1 MELLLISF
9 LAGMITVLTPCVLP
23 VLPVILSGSLS
34 GTERFR
40 PLIIT
45 ASLIISIF
53 VFTLLLKAS
62 TALINIPPEVWTYVA
77 GGIVLLFGLTLV
89 FPNTWFA
96 ISEKLG
102 FEKSQ
107 QLIQSASQTGG
118 TKGMIFLGMAL
129 GPVFASCS
137 PTYALILAVV
147 LPQDFTMGITAMI
160 AYCVGLFVPL
170 FLIAYGG
177 RRILGGFRWFANPQS
192 GFRKGLGV
200 LLVVVGLLIVTG
212 YEKKLEAALL
222 DQGYFDFTKL
232 EQGLVENFDMD
243 EETKE
248 EVMEMARKQQIEE
261 MKKQG
266 NEESDE
272 VKKVK
277 ALLNVNYAAPELV
290 EPQNWINSEPLTL
303 EGLKGKVVMIDF
315 WTYSCINC
323 IRTLPALRGLHE
335 MYAKDGLV
343 ILGVHAPEFAFEK
356 VLANVQKAVD
366 EYGLKY
372 PIFQDNDFKTWRAY
386 KNRYW
391 PAKYIID
398 KEGNVRYTHFG
409 EGAYEETEQVISYL
423 LSGGKTVK
431 SEVDFSMVETSE
443 AGVQT
448 GETYLG
454 TERHVIAGS
463 LAALGSRQA
472 VFVSPQP
479 LSDGTSA
486 VFYSKPDAVEKNQ
499 WWLTGDWKFDGEKV
513 VSTGEETSIG
523 LRYTAATA
531 NLVMG
536 PPSLSSRASEGDQSV
551 EVEVW
556 LDGEKISPKDAGL
569 SLQDGKFVI
578 DTYQLYYLTGHDA
591 VEEHTVELKFKGK
604 GVELYAWTFG

>member
-1 MELLLISF
+1 MELLLIAF

-23 VLPVILSGSLS
+23 VLPVILSGSLA

-45 ASLIISIF
+45 GSLIVSIF

-62 TALINIPPEVWTYVA
+62 TALINIPPEVWTYIA

-89 FPNTWFA
+89 FPNAWFA

-118 TKGMIFLGMAL
+118 KKGMIFLGMAL

-160 AYCVGLFVPL
+160 AYCIGLFVPL

-177 RRILGGFRWFANPQS
+177 RRVLGGFRWFANPQS

-222 DQGYFDFTKL
+222 DNGYFDFTKL
-232 EQGLVENFDMD
+232 EQGLVEDYDMD
-243 EETKE
+243 EETKG
-248 EVMEMARKQQIEE
+248 EVMEMAKGQSVQVPSSKLQEETEEVRKVR
-261 MKKQG
+261 G
-266 NEESDE
+266 
-272 VKKVK
+272 
-277 ALLNVNYAAPELV
+277 LLNVNYAAPELV

-303 EGLKGKVVMIDF
+303 AGLKGKVVMIDF

-323 IRTLPALRGLHE
+323 IRTLPALKALDE
-335 MYAKDGLV
+335 MYSKEGLV

-398 KEGNVRYTHFG
+398 KAGNVRYTHFG

-423 LSGGKTVK
+423 LSEGKTVK
-431 SEVDFSMVETSE
+431 SEVDFSMVESAQE
-443 AGVQT
+443 GSLT

-463 LAALGSRQA
+463 MEAMFPGNRQA
-472 VFVSPQP
+472 VFASPQP

-486 VFYSKPDAVEKNQ
+486 VFYTAPEQFKKNH

-523 LRYTAATA
+523 LQYVAAKA

-536 PPSLSSRASEGDQSV
+536 YSEQPV
-551 EVEVW
+551 QVEVW
-556 LDGEKISPKDAGL
+556 LDGQLIPAADAGI
-569 SLQDGKFVI
+569 SVKDGKFVI
-578 DTYQLYYLTGHDA
+578 NAFQLYYLTGHDA

>member
-9 LAGMITVLTPCVLP
+9 LAGMLTVLTPCVLP

-62 TALINIPPEVWTYVA
+62 TALINIPPEVWTYLA

-89 FPNTWFA
+89 FPNAWFA
-96 ISEKLG
+96 VSEKLG

-118 TKGMIFLGMAL
+118 KKGMIFLGMAL

-147 LPQDFTMGITAMI
+147 LPQNFTMGITAMV
-160 AYCVGLFVPL
+160 AYCIGLFVPL

-243 EETKE
+243 DETKE
-248 EVMEMARKQQIEE
+248 EIMDMAKEQNARMEGAAGTGGESEEVRKVR
-261 MKKQG
+261 G
-266 NEESDE
+266 
-272 VKKVK
+272 
-277 ALLNVNYAAPELV
+277 LLNANYAAPELV
-290 EPQNWINSEPLTL
+290 EPLNWINSEPLTL
-303 EGLKGKVVMIDF
+303 AGLKGKVVMLDF

-343 ILGVHAPEFAFEK
+343 IIGVHSPEFAFEK

-366 EYGLKY
+366 EYELKY

-386 KNRYW
+386 KNHYW

-423 LSGGKTVK
+423 LSEGKSVK
-431 SEVDFSMVETSE
+431 TAVDFSMVESSE
-443 AGVQT
+443 AGVKT

-454 TERHVIAGS
+454 TARHVIAGS
-463 LAALGSRQA
+463 VGAFSPSNRQA

-486 VFYSKPDAVEKNQ
+486 VFYTKPEEVELNQ
-499 WWLTGDWKFDGEKV
+499 WWLTGDWKFDEEKV

-523 LRYTAATA
+523 LRYSAATA

-536 PPSLSSRASEGDQSV
+536 FSEKPV
-551 EVEVW
+551 ELEVW
-556 LDGEKISPKDAGL
+556 LDGVLVPAADAGRM
-569 SLQDGKFVI
+569 LQNGKVMI
-578 DTYQLYYLTGHDA
+578 DQYQLYYLTEHDG